1 MSRTFKHLKLYFSPK
16 AQTTSCLSKKLVKPD
31 QQARKPHHSE
41 ISFKTGARVCEFSGF
56 CTVPIMLSTWGPSS
70 QYGLL
75 ATQVEVVTGVPAK
88 ARPHSGAQ
96 AISFCQD
103 LTLSKGY
110 LALILISQVLYNH
123 LLIYIFHHHQPLPS
137 MWKYLEREGAHI
149 ILFIYKY
156 GCNHRDQICFALGK

>member
-1 MSRTFKHLKLYFSPK
+1 M
-16 AQTTSCLSKKLVKPD
+16 
-31 QQARKPHHSE
+31 
-41 ISFKTGARVCEFSGF
+41 
-56 CTVPIMLSTWGPSS
+56 VPIVLSTWGPSS

-75 ATQVEVVTGVPAK
+75 ATQVVVVTGVPAK

-123 LLIYIFHHHQPLPS
+123 LLIDIFHHHQPLPS

-156 GCNHRDQICFALGK
+156 GCNHRDPICFALGK